1 MFVPTN
7 KYSVKLEG
15 AAIVGYRTI
24 FIGGIRDPILIGQLD
39 SFLDAVRKR
48 AKGIFPQLASG
59 DASMTFHVYG
69 RERGDGRDGAAEA
82 TSCRTRSG

>member
-1 MFVPTN
+1 MPTN

-39 SFLDAVRKR
+39 SYLATIRKR
-48 AKGIFPQLASG
+48 AEGIS
-59 DASMTFHVYG
+59 
-69 RERGDGRDGAAEA
+69 
-82 TSCRTRSG
+82 RSSPRARRA